1 MLQAGIETLRE
12 LLTQCLYE
20 ESVSHWYTA
29 DGFKSLFALIG
40 TNGQGIGTR
49 YALTALGQR
58 IHSCSWNFGKKILAI
73 NLCRSMWPIYM
84 QFTWI

>member
-1 MLQAGIETLRE
+1 MLQASIETLRE

-49 YALTALGQR
+49 YALTVSVSVLCIHTRYVLTVSAYALGT
-58 IHSCSWNFGKKILAI
+58 
-73 NLCRSMWPIYM
+73 SMY
-84 QFTWI
+84 